1 MPGFQSRE
9 ELYDVLDK
17 TTAELQANEAFKERI
32 ARADVSVAFVVPELE
47 AEYSLY
53 FVKGEIRGSAGGASD
68 TSISVI
74 LSSET
79 LDGLLSGE
87 VDGET
92 AYMTGAISLRG
103 DEWTAQTVAG
113 YMGSICAAYNAVTR

>member
-1 MPGFQSRE
+1 MPGFESRE

-53 FVKGEIRGSAGGASD
+53 FVKGEIRGSAGGASE
-68 TSISVI
+68 TAIGVI

-92 AYMTGAISLRG
+92 AYMTGAIRLRG
-103 DEWTAQTVAG
+103 DEWTAETVAG
-113 YMGSICAAYNAVTR
+113 YMGFICAAYNVVTS